1 MSDPITAVSTAEAAA
16 PLAAYSQAVVANDL
30 VFCSGTTGVDPQTGE
45 VPADITAQAELAF
58 ANLAAILRAAGSS
71 IAHVVKTTVF
81 YTDPAEFGAINEVY
95 SRTFT
100 QPYPARSAPGN
111 CAFPRGIRVS
121 VEAIAVLDP
130 SR

>member
-1 MSDPITAVSTAEAAA
+1 MSNPITAVSTPDAAA
-16 PLAAYSQAVVANDL
+16 PLAAYSQAVVANGL
-30 VFCSGTTGVDPQTGE
+30 VFCSGTTGVDPRTGE

-58 ANLAAILRAAGSS
+58 ANLASILVAAGSS
-71 IAHVVKTTVF
+71 LAHVVKTTVF
-81 YTDPAEFGAINEVY
+81 YTDPAEFAAINEVY
-95 SRTFT
+95 SRTFG

-130 SR
+130 TH